1 VCILGGP
8 LVNAGLE
15 LPLGT
20 IGGGPLGGASK
31 GRMVGGGPLGGPLVL
46 TFGCLGRLLLLLM
59 MMLLPLKFSK
69 GGGEGGIVSS
79 TRLLSPFPGRL
90 LLKLL
95 PVLKLFPG
103 TRPLN
108 SVVKDDDG
116 GGKNPPWNSSIGEG
130 KRKALKL
137 KFPSWSGNARKK
149 EFSEDEPTDPLKGC
163 VVTWRGWSKLV

>member
-1 VCILGGP
+1 MCILGGP
-8 LVNAGLE
+8 LVNPGLK

-31 GRMVGGGPLGGPLVL
+31 GRTVGGGPLGGGPLVL
-46 TFGCLGRLLLLLM
+46 TFGCLGRLLLLM
-59 MMLLPLKFSK
+59 LPLKFSK
-69 GGGEGGIVSS
+69 GSGGGGIVSS
-79 TRLLSPFPGRL
+79 IRLLSPFPGRL

-103 TRPLN
+103 TRPFT

-137 KFPSWSGNARKK
+137 KFPSWSGNAWKK

-163 VVTWRGWSKLV
+163 GVTWGGWSKLV